1 VIEQRRVHY
10 IDWLRVLAVLLLF
23 PFHVSRVF
31 NAGDP
36 FYVKSPY
43 VSSALG
49 AVLSFISVWHM
60 PLLFLLAGA
69 SSYFALRK
77 RTVGKYAIERVKR
90 LLLPF
95 IFGFLV
101 LIPPQ
106 TWIGGRFNSGYA
118 GSFLH
123 YLTSTDFLVF
133 NIRDGGDY
141 YGGFGIGHLW
151 FVLWLFMISMVAL
164 PLLAWGRGERGQAAL
179 ARFARVL
186 AHPLGWLVAAFIL
199 AVGEALPDPV
209 RINPF
214 YYMAFFVLG
223 YAIMFDGSVI
233 ETAERIRW
241 PALITGFAVAAWFAL
256 TWRWRDS
263 LPDPSAER
271 AAITI
276 VANLGCWL
284 VLLGMLGLGKRHLD
298 KPGPAL
304 AYLAPAS
311 YPLYI
316 IHQTVIVLA
325 AYVIVDLAI
334 PGSVQWLLLFV
345 VAVTGTFAVY
355 EAVRRVP
362 WLRKGFGLR

>member
-1 VIEQRRVHY
+1 VSEPRRVHY

-43 VSSALG
+43 VSSALT
-49 AVLSFISVWHM
+49 ALLAFISEWHM

-77 RTVGKYAIERVKR
+77 RTINAYTTERVKR
-90 LLLPF
+90 LLVPF
-95 IFGFLV
+95 VFGLFV

-106 TWIGGRFNSGYA
+106 TWIGGRFNSGYT

-141 YGGFGIGHLW
+141 YGGFGIGQLW

-164 PLLAWGRGERGQAAL
+164 PLLAWGRSERGTAAL
-179 ARFARVL
+179 GRFARLL
-186 AHPLGWLVAAFIL
+186 AKPQGWLLAAFIIL
-199 AVGEALPDPV
+199 VGEVLPDPV
-209 RINPF
+209 GIPPF
-214 YYMAFFVLG
+214 YYLAFFMLG
-223 YAIMFDGSVI
+223 YAIMFDASVI
-233 ETAERIRW
+233 QIAERIRW
-241 PALITGFAVAAWFAL
+241 PALITGLAVAAWFAL
-256 TWRWRDS
+256 TWQWRES
-263 LPDPSAER
+263 FPDPSAQR
-271 AAITI
+271 AAISI
-276 VANLGCWL
+276 VASLGRWL
-284 VLLGMLGLGKRHLD
+284 TLLGMLGLGKRYLD

-325 AYVIVDLAI
+325 AYFIVDLAL

-345 VAVTGTFAVY
+345 VTVAGTFAVY

-362 WLRKGFGLR
+362 WIRKGFGLR